1 MLFSFL
7 FRSNQRITIPIDAD
21 NDYDYDDNDDDDN
34 DSFSYHAADD
44 APIVVVVVVVYY
56 RPLDFFFAVF
66 SLAFHF
72 ISFVAVCSVC
82 VRLAQILSI

>member
-44 APIVVVVVVVYY
+44 APIVVVVVYY

>member
-21 NDYDYDDNDDDDN
+21 NDYNYDDNDDDDN

-44 APIVVVVVVVYY
+44 APIVVVVVYY
-56 RPLDFFFAVF
+56 RPLDFF
-66 SLAFHF
+66 SLYFLSRS
-72 ISFVAVCSVC
+72 ISFHLSLCVVFVC
-82 VRLAQILSI
+82 VWLRS